1 MWNSDSLKLITLTSL
16 LLSAGCLK
24 PGQQEDVEQL
34 VNRHHVQNSQATFYV
49 AREISGRS
57 YDNSS
62 IQGWGI
68 PEQKFYSFRACLADR
83 VTNDRIIG
91 HDFEVITGAQNGQG
105 QMTSTDDEGCL
116 TWDEPVSFNYFT
128 QKAHYLTLERTIRG
142 SGIHRGQFSVTL
154 AINPWR
160 SSRGGNSPEIV
171 DLSKSSLPGEQRLS
185 LQASSEFM
193 GKQFDSK
200 LPLEVKD
207 LSAAVT
213 SRQVLASGNE
223 VDIQLS
229 LTPQVVTTNLLGEK
243 VVHRLAQGE
252 FDVYFQ
258 IVGST
263 TRDQKSDL
271 FPITQ
276 NLVAS
281 SSAKNDQAQ
290 IRFTDNKMDISFRT
304 QITNRITNGHYDL
317 VLRLVP
323 RGISTLG
330 EYYGV
335 YRFAEANG
343 ILSSRGSM
351 RPILSSIE
359 TPDKVSEFEDK
370 LDGMKGDDLASLAQA
385 NADFHQLPPFQF
397 DHMKIAF
404 MRVLPDETT
413 TKRSIAY
420 RSEVCVRRSLD
431 GRLVQHE
438 EFLIKK
444 ADGSTEVV
452 NTENEGCFAWID
464 TITHYYYRPE
474 NIMQKTVEVVH
485 SSSGA
490 KSELSAY
497 INPWDY
503 GWTFGQDARKISQ
516 EYINDVNNR
525 ESVSSQLFIS
535 GFRYQTIRFRY
546 EIDKFL
552 NLNVKKSLLLDIAP
566 KVLRYNSITRGR
578 NATEYL
584 RDGVYLMK
592 AAIQKDYYDPRT
604 PGLSLKKHPTI
615 KGQVALESGHSTE
628 VEYISVQEKLVR
640 VKHGLIVTPVEFTV
654 NDLRLM
660 RLRSNFL
667 IELSPIDESIL
678 GITPDTNMS
687 NVDLSMLLSGVDS
700 MTLEQR
706 VNPRRESSETFTSG
720 HYISEGQYFSND
732 PFEVTDNN
740 VETLTREDQR
750 LQRQMPRRLD
760 LDQLID
766 KDSGLPTRTFVG
778 PVILLSNAFGA
789 SMRPTDDLEEY
800 SDCEQ
805 LYGEDRQ
812 NCLDEV
818 ANSNVPDFDNDA
830 QVAKF
835 YGSARHLENISV
847 TELKKRSEKIQ
858 LEYVNQQ
865 TYDSLISR
873 YVDDFHLDYISMT
886 SQPLKVIP
894 NEKAALETVK
904 TNGEITNFTELAKHS
919 CGSDYIEDCLVDDTS
934 KRKTSRMDLLNHM
947 NFQTQKPWSNF
958 YQYRNMPYFTVNN
971 LMDFIKTGKSD
982 EHMAARLC
990 HTWVYHMMS
999 ERVDFNLEEQT
1010 RIFRSDWTNLLLA
1023 TPKETFQFAF
1033 ANCVREAKKDLS
1045 SVFHISQKLRPT
1057 KVEGY
1062 LFKGGKSMNFN
1073 VGANF
1078 SLSFGESLRA
1088 SLDASFDPMSLLKN
1102 LGGKIGAVFGVVNVK
1117 TGWGASQSR
1126 NLGEGTS
1133 VSSGTYLAMQKA
1145 AMDLYFEEYEPCLEV
1160 RMSPEFLSNAIV
1172 GRAIGHLP
1180 KNKQSEAAHQGLFLC
1195 TGQKVKERKP
1205 FRENYYYFTQH
1216 FTEGDM
1222 LDNGDLLNH
1231 PWLLAMRGERNYAHF
1246 VNLIKATPQTD
1257 VRSKDF
1263 DVRWLPNNVLKHY
1276 LNEGDMV
1283 NDINANVDLGE
1294 RPLDQLIEAYNMM
1307 PPTFPGLFTPRPARL
1322 DFPN

>member
-1 MWNSDSLKLITLTSL
+1 MWNSESLKLIVLASL
-16 LLSAGCLK
+16 LVSTGCLK
-24 PGQQEDVEQL
+24 PGQQDGVEEL
-34 VNRHHVQNSQATFYV
+34 VNRHHIQNSQASFYV
-49 AREISGRS
+49 AREINGRS
-57 YDNSS
+57 YDSS
-62 IQGWGI
+62 SVAGWGI
-68 PEQKFYSFRACLADR
+68 AEQKFYSFRACLADR
-83 VTNDRIIG
+83 ITNDRIIG
-91 HDFEVITGAQNGQG
+91 HDFEVITGNNGQG
-105 QMTSTDDEGCL
+105 QMTTTDDEGCL
-116 TWDEPVSFNYFT
+116 TWDEPISFNYFSP
-128 QKAHYLTLERTIRG
+128 KAHYLTLERSIKAT
-142 SGIHRGQFSVTL
+142 GIHRGVFSVSL

-160 SSRGGNSPEIV
+160 SSRGSNSPEIV
-171 DLSKSSLPGEQRLS
+171 DLTKSSVPGEQRLDIK
-185 LQASSEFM
+185 ASQEFLTN
-193 GKQFDSK
+193 QFQSR

-207 LSAAVT
+207 LSASITA
-213 SRQVLASGNE
+213 RQVLVSGNE

-229 LTPQVVTTNLLGEK
+229 LTPQVIVTNILGEK
-243 VVHRLAQGE
+243 VIHRLAQGE

-258 IVGST
+258 VVGSSV
-263 TRDQKSDL
+263 REEKSDL
-271 FPITQ
+271 FPITR

-281 SSAKNDQAQ
+281 SFAKNDQSQ
-290 IRFTDNKMDISFRT
+290 IRFTDNKIDISFKT
-304 QITNRITNGHYDL
+304 LIQNRITNGHYDL

-323 RGISTLG
+323 RGLSTLG

-335 YRFAEANG
+335 YRFAEANA

-359 TPDKVSEFEDK
+359 SPEKISEFEAK
-370 LDGMKGDDLASLAQA
+370 LDSMKNDDLASLAQG
-385 NADFHQLPPFQF
+385 NADYHRLPPFQF

-404 MRVLPDETT
+404 MRVLPNETT

-438 EFLIKK
+438 EFKVEK
-444 ADGSTEVV
+444 SDGSTEIV

-464 TITHYYYRPE
+464 TITHFYYRPE
-474 NIMQKTVEVVH
+474 NIMQKSVKIVH
-485 SSSGA
+485 LSSGA

-525 ESVSSQLFIS
+525 KSVSSQLFIS

-546 EIDKFL
+546 DIDKFL

-592 AAIQKDYYDPRT
+592 VAIQKDYYDPRT
-604 PGLSLKKHPTI
+604 PGLSLKKHPII
-615 KGQVALESGHSTE
+615 KGQVAVESGHSTE

-640 VKHGLIVTPVEFTV
+640 VKHGLIITPVEFTV

-667 IELSPIDESIL
+667 IELSPIDETIL

-687 NVDLSMLLSGVDS
+687 DVDLSILLSGVDNMS
-700 MTLEQR
+700 AEQR
-706 VNPRRESSETFTSG
+706 INPRRESSETFSQG
-720 HYISEGQYFSND
+720 QYISEGQYFSNT
-732 PFEVTDNN
+732 PFEVTDTQLEN
-740 VETLTREDQR
+740 LSREDQR
-750 LQRQMPRRLD
+750 LQRQIPRRLD

-766 KDSGLPTRTFVG
+766 HESGLPTRTFVG

-818 ANSNVPDFDNDA
+818 ASSSVPDFDNDA

-847 TELKKRSEKIQ
+847 TELKKRSEKIK

-873 YVDDFHLDYISMT
+873 YVTDFHLDYISMT
-886 SQPLKVIP
+886 SQPLKVLA
-894 NEKAALETVK
+894 NEKTALEMIK
-904 TNGEITNFTELAKHS
+904 NKDEITNFTDLARHS
-919 CGSDYIEDCLVDDTS
+919 CGSELIEDCLIND
-934 KRKTSRMDLLNHM
+934 KTPAKTTREKLLEHM
-947 NFQTQKPWSNF
+947 NFQVQKPWSNF
-958 YQYRNMPYFTVNN
+958 YQYKNMPYFTVNN

-982 EHMAARLC
+982 EHMATRLC
-990 HTWVYHMMS
+990 HTWVFHMMS
-999 ERVDFNLEEQT
+999 ERLDFNLKKESH
-1010 RIFRSDWTNLLLA
+1010 RFRSDWTNILWA
-1023 TPKETFQFAF
+1023 TPFETFQLAF
-1033 ANCVREAKKDLS
+1033 ATCVREAKKDLS
-1045 SVFHISQKLRPT
+1045 QVFYVSQKLRPT
-1057 KVEGY
+1057 RVEGY

-1078 SLSFGESLRA
+1078 SLSFGESLRS
-1088 SLDASFDPMSLLKN
+1088 SLDATFDPLSLLKS

-1160 RMSPEFLSNAIV
+1160 RMAPQFLSNNVIS
-1172 GRAIGHLP
+1172 RALGHLP
-1180 KNKQSEAAHQGLFLC
+1180 AHKQNHAAHQGLFLC

-1276 LNEGDMV
+1276 LNEGEMV
-1283 NDINANVDLGE
+1283 NNINANVDLGE